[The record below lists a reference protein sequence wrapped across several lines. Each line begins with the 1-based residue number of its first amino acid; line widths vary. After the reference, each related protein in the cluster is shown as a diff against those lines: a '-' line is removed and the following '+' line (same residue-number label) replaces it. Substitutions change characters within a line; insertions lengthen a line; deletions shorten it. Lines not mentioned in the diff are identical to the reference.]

1 METWALL
8 ITIQQ
13 IQVQGKLSSYFTLN
27 LQNNI

>member
-13 IQVQGKLSSYFTLN
+13 IQVQGKLSSYVTLN